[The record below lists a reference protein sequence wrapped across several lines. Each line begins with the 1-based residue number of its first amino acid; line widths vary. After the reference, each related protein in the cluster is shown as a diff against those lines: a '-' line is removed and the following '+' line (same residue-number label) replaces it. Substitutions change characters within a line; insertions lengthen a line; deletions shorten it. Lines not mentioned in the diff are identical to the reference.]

1 MKEVKQ
7 NKKPMIF
14 YYLIILVVIILF
26 NILVTP
32 LFERKIIEVDYGTFI
47 QMTEDKLISEVQIE
61 DNRILFADLEDKVY
75 ETGVLED
82 PNLVD
87 RLKES
92 GAKFGSVIIKEASLL
107 ESILFNWI
115 L

>member
-82 PNLVD
+82 EDTFAALSSTLADIFNVE
-87 RLKES
+87 KTKI
-92 GAKFGSVIIKEASLL
+92 GN
-107 ESILFNWI
+107 SILNK
-115 L
+115 LK